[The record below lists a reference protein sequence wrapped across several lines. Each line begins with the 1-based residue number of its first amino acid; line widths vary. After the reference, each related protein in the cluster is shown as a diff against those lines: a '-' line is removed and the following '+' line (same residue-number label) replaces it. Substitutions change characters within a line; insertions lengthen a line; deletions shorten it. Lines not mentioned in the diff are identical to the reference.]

1 MSNTSIPVLAI
12 NLERSKDRWQQLSQR
27 AEAAGV
33 QLTRIDAVDGRALEA
48 EKWDHFDARGFRLWH
63 GRRPL
68 AAEYGCYM
76 SHIKALR
83 HVADNQMDFA
93 LILEDDATF
102 EPDFLERLEAI
113 RHSGH
118 ASGVVKLFNHRLSGF
133 VRKGNTSAGDNM
145 GACIHGPLGSA
156 MAYTVTA
163 QAALKLQTALLPMFL
178 PYDIALE
185 RGWAHGVKVLTTA
198 KPLARPQP
206 QKSTIGSYGSTKLP
220 RYKRL
225 TTAGFRGV
233 DYVRRAAYSFYA

>member
-1 MSNTSIPVLAI
+1 MSNHAIPVLAI
-12 NLERSKDRWQQLSQR
+12 NLERSKDRWQQLRTR
-27 AEAAGV
+27 ADAAGI
-33 QLTRIDAVDGRALEA
+33 QLTRIEAVDGSALDTDAWEN
-48 EKWDHFDARGFRLWH
+48 FDANGFRLWH

-76 SHIKALR
+76 SHLNALR
-83 HVADNQMDFA
+83 HVAENRIDFA
-93 LILEDDATF
+93 VILEDDATF
-102 EPDFLERLEAI
+102 EPDFQERLEAI
-113 RHSGH
+113 REDSH

-133 VRKGNTSAGDNM
+133 VKKATTSAGDRL

-156 MAYTVTA
+156 MAYTVTLD
-163 QAALKLQTALLPMFL
+163 AARKLHTALLPMFL

-185 RGWAHGVKVLTTA
+185 RSWAHGVKVYTTA

-233 DYVRRAAYSFYA
+233 DYVRRVAYSFYA